1 MVVLLTSFISILTRA
16 GPCGIC
22 TLLPSDFLCSMQ
34 RSLVCSLWAARR
46 RRLSSDFRIG
56 KAVMAVFRLFS
67 RFRTFIWVNWHSH
80 SHTSQIS
87 TNDFQTSRPTPR
99 CCGGCKASTSRVCGK
114 NLPSWRVTKIYWKFT
129 WIPRF
134 HALMHW
140 FLTERCEKKSPREGC
155 VRIHPAATIT
165 SHAAAPT
172 FLWLSDKLAACWM
185 ILSA

>member
-1 MVVLLTSFISILTRA
+1 MEFVPCFHLISSVVCREVLFA
-16 GPCGIC
+16 PCGRQEEEIVIWFQ
-22 TLLPSDFLCSMQ
+22 DWKG
-34 RSLVCSLWAARR
+34 RDGR
-46 RRLSSDFRIG
+46 
-56 KAVMAVFRLFS
+56 FRLFS